1 MGFEEEILI
10 PKTRVAVLIGTKG
23 SVRRDLERRT
33 NVRLKISSDGIV
45 TMKGKDALEVMT
57 AKTIVEAIGRGFNPV
72 IAKELLK
79 EDYSFVLIHLED
91 YRGKGSTLDRIRG
104 VLIGRAGKARR
115 VVEEET
121 GARISILGKTVAIIG
136 PADCALKAKQAVEM
150 FLTGAR
156 HATVYKFLGRR
167 DD

>member
-33 NVRLKISSDGIV
+33 NVRLKISTDGIV
-45 TMKGKDALEVMT
+45 TMKGKDALKVMN
-57 AKTIVEAIGRGFNPV
+57 AKSIVEAIGRGFNPV

-79 EDYSFVLIHLED
+79 EDYSFILIHLED
-91 YRGKGSTLDRIRG
+91 YVGKGADLDRIRG

-115 VVEEET
+115 VVEQET
-121 GARISILGKTVAIIG
+121 GARISIFGKTVAIIG
-136 PADCALKAKQAVEM
+136 PADCALKAKQSVEM

-156 HATVYKFLGRR
+156 HATVYKFLGRK